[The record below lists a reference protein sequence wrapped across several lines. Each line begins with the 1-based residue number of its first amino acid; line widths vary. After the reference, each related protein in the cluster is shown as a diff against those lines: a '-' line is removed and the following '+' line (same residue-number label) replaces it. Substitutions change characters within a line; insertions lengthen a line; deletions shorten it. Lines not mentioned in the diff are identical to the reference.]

1 MIYKEIPNF
10 SPGHTDVIGFS
21 ADEGLNKVAHYNTHI
36 PTKLAHKI
44 QEIERNADPKYAYLY
59 DRALGAGE
67 FYGPNN
73 NGDFFGKEEL
83 IKHHDS
89 FVKHAHLFRH
99 HQNNDPKNKIGD
111 VIASDYNH
119 ELETVDLII
128 RAPIEKIA
136 EDLRRFEQ
144 GKMIQ
149 TSMGAKVPYDEC
161 SICANKAKTRAAYCS
176 HLRHMM
182 LRVMPDGRQV
192 YAINPSPKF
201 MDMSIVVIHAAPES
215 AVLRKI
221 ASAKFATMK
230 KEEVGSNI
238 DRGVIPPEAIEATSG
253 IGDRDKL
260 VRTFDSVYGT
270 LRPDEFGA
278 IMRKDASLIMTDAIP
293 HVNFMSVPK
302 KACFNDTYTELEDA
316 LSSVPMRPLSK
327 TASSVD
333 ASFLTKDEK
342 MAYLEYRSSKDFT
355 RDFFK

>member
-1 MIYKEIPNF
+1 MYKEIPTF
-10 SPGHTDVIGFS
+10 SAATTDVIGFTAS
-21 ADEGLNKVAHYNTHI
+21 EGLNKVASYNTHI

-44 QEIERNADPKYAYLY
+44 KEIERDADPKYAYLY

-99 HQNNDPKNKIGD
+99 HQNNDPKNAIGD
-111 VIASDYNH
+111 VMASDYNH
-119 ELETVDLII
+119 ELETVDLIL

-136 EDLRRFEQ
+136 ADLKRFEQ

-161 SICANKAKTRAAYCS
+161 SICANKAKTRSAYCS

-221 ASAKFATMK
+221 ASAKIATMK
-230 KEEVGSNI
+230 KEEVGTNI
-238 DRGVIPPEAIEATSG
+238 DRGVIAPETIEATNGVS
-253 IGDRDKL
+253 DREKL
-260 VRTFDSVYGT
+260 VRTFDAAYGT

-278 IMRKDASLIMTDAIP
+278 IMRKDASLIRTDAVPMI
-293 HVNFMSVPK
+293 NFMAVPK
-302 KACFNDTYTELEDA
+302 KVGFNDRYDDLKTA
-316 LSSVPMRPLSK
+316 LSSVPMRSLSK
-327 TASSVD
+327 TASAVD
-333 ASFLTKDEK
+333 ADFLTKEEK
-342 MAYLEYRSSKDFT
+342 IAYLEYRSSKNFT